1 VRLNLFA
8 RTAFCVLTHR
18 RIPAIITP
26 MELRVTGGGRAGVT
40 GMALLLVASCSN
52 NPYRPDETA
61 ESAYFSTFATPPT
74 KLDPTSA
81 YYSHEGAIIDQIYE
95 PPFTYHYLKR
105 PYELV
110 PMTATAIP
118 APVYLDAGG
127 AVLPETDATADR
139 VKRVQYTIKIQ
150 PGIRYQDHPCFAR
163 TPDGRSVYADAAAAD
178 LEQYEYPSSF
188 PEQASRTL
196 KAADYA
202 LQIRR
207 LADPRLASPIFS
219 TVARYVEGL
228 TELQQTYTEMIEA
241 ARAARREAAGAGYNQ
256 EQDEKANPLVID
268 YMAPELPGCV
278 VVDELTYRITLT
290 TRYPQILYW
299 MSMHFFA
306 PVPQEAIDFY
316 ALPSVTAAQFSL
328 NRCPVGTGAYYLETF
343 RPNELIVLEE
353 NPNYHGDVY
362 PSEGEPGDR
371 EAGLLVDAG
380 KPVPFIR
387 RQVYRM
393 EKEAIPSWNKFLQ
406 GYVDASGI
414 ASDVFDQAIEMAAG
428 NDPSLSPAMAGKGMR
443 LLTDI
448 RTMLWW
454 TAFNFK
460 DDVVGGLAPERF
472 KLRQAISIALDYNEH
487 LDVFFNGRGLA
498 AQGPIPPGI
507 YGYRA
512 GEAGTNPFTDVWD
525 PIRAKHVRQPIEEAR
540 QLMVEAGYPD
550 GLTPDGQPLTLYL
563 DHAAGLDP
571 QFRSRFQ
578 WMQRGLD
585 RIGIK
590 LKERGTDLSRFRAK
604 RNSGEWQISS
614 SGWLADYPDPENF
627 LFLFYGP
634 NGKVDHGGP
643 NTCNYASEEFDE
655 LFRQLETMN
664 NGPERMALIDR
675 AMHVIQRDAPA
686 VWQFYPVSF
695 SLAHQWY
702 HNFKPHQMSYSTVRF
717 RRIDAATRVRFQAAW
732 NRPRW
737 EIVAG
742 ALAVLVVLGLPGM
755 IRVWRS
761 ERRSA

>member
-1 VRLNLFA
+1 
-8 RTAFCVLTHR
+8 LTLR
-18 RIPAIITP
+18 PFPAIITA
-26 MELRVTGGGRAGVT
+26 MQLKVTNMVRAGLVVSA
-40 GMALLLVASCSN
+40 MLLIASCSN

-61 ESAYFSTFATPPT
+61 ESTFFSTFSTPPT

-110 PMTATAIP
+110 PMTAVGIP
-118 APVYLDAGG
+118 EPVYLGSEG
-127 AVLPETDATADR
+127 VVLTETDATPER
-139 VKRVQYTIKIQ
+139 VKRVQYTIRIQ
-150 PGIRYQDHPCFAR
+150 PGIRYQDHPCFAHR
-163 TPDGRSVYADAAAAD
+163 DDGQSVYADATAAE
-178 LEQYEYPSSF
+178 LEQYEYPSRF
-188 PEQASRTL
+188 PEQSSRTL
-196 KAADYA
+196 KAQDYA

-219 TVARYVEGL
+219 TVARYIEGM
-228 TELQQTYTEMIEA
+228 TELQEAYAAMIEVE
-241 ARAARREAAGAGYNQ
+241 RAARRDASGAGYNQ
-256 EQDEKANPLVID
+256 EQDEKATPLVID
-268 YMAPELPGCV
+268 YMAPDLPGCV
-278 VVDELTYRITLT
+278 VVDDLTYRITLT
-290 TRYPQILYW
+290 TKYPQILYW

-316 ALPSVTAAQFSL
+316 ALPAVTAAQFSL
-328 NRCPVGTGAYYLETF
+328 NRCPVGTGAYTLDTF
-343 RPNELIVLEE
+343 RPNELIILEQ

-380 KPVPFIR
+380 RQTPFIK

-406 GYVDASGI
+406 GYVDSSGI

-428 NDPSLSPAMAGKGMR
+428 NDPSLSSSMADKGMR

-460 DDVVGGLAPERF
+460 DDVVGGLAPERY
-472 KLRQAISIALDYNEH
+472 KLRQAITIALDFNEY
-487 LDVFFNGRGLA
+487 LDVFANGRGLA

-507 YGYRA
+507 YGYRE
-512 GEAGTNPFTDVWD
+512 GEAGTNPFTDTWD
-525 PIRAKHVRQPIEEAR
+525 PVRGKHVRQSIERAKE
-540 QLMVEAGYPD
+540 LMVEAGYP
-550 GLTPDGQPLTLYL
+550 GGRTPDGQPLTLYL

-571 QFRSRFQ
+571 QFRSRLQ
-578 WMQRGLD
+578 WMQRGLE
-585 RIGIK
+585 RIGIR

-643 NTCNYASEEFDE
+643 NTCNYASDEFDT
-655 LFRQLETMN
+655 LFRKLETMT
-664 NGPERMALIDR
+664 NGPERMAIIDR

-695 SLAHQWY
+695 SLVHQWY
-702 HNFKPHQMSYSTVRF
+702 QNVKPHQMSYSTIRF
-717 RRIDAATRVRFQAAW
+717 RRIDADARVRSQEAW
-732 NRPRW
+732 NRPRL
-737 EIVAG
+737 EVVGGMLVA
-742 ALAVLVVLGLPGM
+742 LILLCLPGM
-755 IRVWRS
+755 VRVWRR
-761 ERRSA
+761 ERRGA